1 MIYKLQE
8 LIDNP
13 DLLKSDPIKCNKCYQ
28 PLDALDLQE
37 PSNSKGWCSDCYF
50 ELLGEEVEKYPIC
63 SPSVRKG

>member
-13 DLLKSDPIKCNKCYQ
+13 DLLKSDPKCNKCYQ

-37 PSNSKGWCSDCYF
+37 PSNSKGWCSIVILNY
-50 ELLGEEVEKYPIC
+50 LVK
-63 SPSVRKG
+63 K